1 MASEWSVGNCV
12 GFLSPRKRSACGFT
26 PAPRRQFINDFGT
39 GRSGNL
45 ADHCNVEVDLS
56 FICSCTLTFVKTSA
70 TVIRNATPSDLD
82 ACALLISNHVSGESE
97 EWRSRFEQDLA
108 NPRRLF
114 LVATI
119 DDSVVA
125 YGHTTFH
132 TRTSDNEANA
142 GPGGYFLSGLLV
154 SPAHRRQGLGT
165 LLTSAR
171 IDELRQ
177 VTDVIYYRAES
188 DNQATIDM
196 HSQLGFKEVGAVKRD
211 GRDFMLFCLEL
222 SEIG

>member
-1 MASEWSVGNCV
+1 MSAAVI
-12 GFLSPRKRSACGFT
+12 RSAT
-26 PAPRRQFINDFGT
+26 I
-39 GRSGNL
+39 
-45 ADHCNVEVDLS
+45 
-56 FICSCTLTFVKTSA
+56 
-70 TVIRNATPSDLD
+70 SDLD
-82 ACALLISNHVSGESE
+82 ACALLICNHASGELE
-97 EWRSRFEQDLA
+97 HWRSRFELDLA

-119 DDSVVA
+119 DDLVVA

-132 TRTSDNEANA
+132 TRTSEDELDA

-154 SPAHRRQGLGT
+154 SPGHRRQGLGT

-177 VTDVIYYRAES
+177 VTDVIYYRAEP

-196 HSQLGFKEVGAVKRD
+196 HSQLGFKEVGGVQRD
-211 GRDFMLFCLEL
+211 GRDFTLFCLEL
-222 SEIG
+222 SVTG

>member
-1 MASEWSVGNCV
+1 MSTA
-12 GFLSPRKRSACGFT
+12 
-26 PAPRRQFINDFGT
+26 
-39 GRSGNL
+39 
-45 ADHCNVEVDLS
+45 
-56 FICSCTLTFVKTSA
+56 
-70 TVIRNATPSDLD
+70 VIRKATPSDLD
-82 ACALLISNHVSGESE
+82 ACALLISNHVSGEFE

-132 TRTSDNEANA
+132 TRTSENKVNA

-154 SPAHRRQGLGT
+154 SPGHRRQGLGT

-177 VTDVIYYRAES
+177 VTNVIYYRCEP

-196 HSQLGFKEVGAVKRD
+196 HSQLGFREIGIAQRD
-211 GRDFMLFCLEL
+211 GRDFTLYCLEL
-222 SEIG
+222 SATG